1 MFNSRMKN
9 KYPIVDNKIDT
20 EMYLNG
26 FSVLNFSN
34 KEFLKLSPLLELGD
48 AGLDKLVGSR

>member
-1 MFNSRMKN
+1 MKN